1 MLYIRVQSSAIVH
14 SHLSAFSCCIGKS
27 TITEMQK
34 YDKGDFVFLCAN
46 TCVVHVPTAIISHE
60 KPWVLSFLEEVVDF
74 SKLSAV
80 HFMPKG
86 LIRLTFKELADKE
99 RLVSQGSIML

>member
-1 MLYIRVQSSAIVH
+1 MLYIRVQSSAIVN

-34 YDKGDFVFLCAN
+34 YDKDDFVFLCAN
-46 TCVVHVPTAIISHE
+46 TCVVHVPAAIISHE

-80 HFMPKG
+80 HFM
-86 LIRLTFKELADKE
+86 LIKLTFKELADKE

>member
-1 MLYIRVQSSAIVH
+1 
-14 SHLSAFSCCIGKS
+14 
-27 TITEMQK
+27 MQK

-46 TCVVHVPTAIISHE
+46 TCVVHVPAAIISHE
-60 KPWVLSFLEEVVDF
+60 KPWVLSFLEVVDF

-99 RLVSQGSIML
+99 RLISQGSIML